1 MIVFPIKDYV
11 KGTGYRVIEA
21 LKKFFS
27 NDKMR
32 VVNLPMHSIR
42 PNPYQPR
49 KHFDA
54 ISLKELSASIEQ
66 FGVIQPISVRLVDDG
81 YEIIAG
87 ERRFRAAEN
96 IGLREIPAIIMNAD
110 ENKSA
115 LLALL
120 ENLQREDLCFFEIA
134 EGYQKL
140 IREQGM
146 TQDDLAKKLGKSQS
160 TIANKLR
167 LLRLSPR
174 VKKII
179 RDFSLTERHA
189 RALLNIPDEERQ
201 LTAVKTICRQHL
213 NVQQSEELVK
223 QIISEKNE
231 PVMQKVKIPTLKDVR
246 IFTNTVKKA
255 LDLMRENGVEAD
267 MQKKDFDWGVEYVI
281 KVKTD
286 PA

>member
-1 MIVFPIKDYV
+1 M
-11 KGTGYRVIEA
+11 IEA
-21 LKKFFS
+21 FKNNFGKE
-27 NDKMR
+27 KMR
-32 VVNLPMHSIR
+32 VINLPIESIR

-54 ISLKELSASIEQ
+54 LSLKELSASIEE
-66 FGVIQPISVRLVDDG
+66 FGIIQPISVRKVDDI

-87 ERRFRAAEN
+87 ERRYRAAQN
-96 IGLREIPAIIMNAD
+96 VGLSEIPAIIMNAD
-110 ENKSA
+110 NNKSA
-115 LLALL
+115 LMALL

-134 EGYQKL
+134 EGYQNL

-174 VKKII
+174 IKRMI

-189 RALLNIPDEERQ
+189 RALLNIPNEEQ
-201 LTAVKTICRQHL
+201 QFLAAQTICKQRL
-213 NVQQSEELVK
+213 NVHQAEELVRTIMTK
-223 QIISEKNE
+223 KNE
-231 PVMQKVKIPTLKDVR
+231 QSEQKIKIPTFTDVR

-255 LDLMRENGVEAD
+255 LALMKESGVSAD
-267 MQKKDFDWGVEYVI
+267 MEKRDFDWGIEYVI
-281 KVKTD
+281 KVKTND
-286 PA
+286 SDIPVGI